1 MKSDVKKGTLCA
13 ICSALVFGLTPVL
26 ASITFDMGEQRTD
39 ADLL

>member
-26 ASITFDMGEQRTD
+26 ASITFDMGG
-39 ADLL
+39 AMH